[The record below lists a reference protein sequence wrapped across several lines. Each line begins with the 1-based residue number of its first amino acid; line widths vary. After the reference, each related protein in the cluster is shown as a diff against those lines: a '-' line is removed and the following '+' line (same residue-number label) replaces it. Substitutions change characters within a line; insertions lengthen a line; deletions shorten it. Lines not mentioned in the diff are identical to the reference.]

1 MTNESIMSG
10 QDTTEDQVYEL
21 SFIFDNKLTESA
33 ASEKLEAL
41 KELIASQNG
50 GFISEEVPYKREL
63 AYEMTRVQHNLNVKF
78 EAGYFGWVKFEIS
91 PENIS
96 QIDKV
101 LKLDE
106 EIVRFM
112 IIKTE
117 RGDDVFTK
125 NQNVFK
131 TRRGIFLAE
140 TVEKNNEN
148 VEVNIDTTSEISL
161 AEIVPEDF
169 STKENNNKNANGEL
183 NGIEEENKKDLVE
196 SFEAKKEIKK
206 EILGE

>member
-1 MTNESIMSG
+1 MINESIMSD
-10 QDTTEDQVYEL
+10 QNIEEQVYEL
-21 SFIFDNKLTESA
+21 SFIFDNKLTEA
-33 ASEKLEAL
+33 AAGEKLEAI
-41 KELIASQNG
+41 KELIASQDG

-63 AYEMTRVQHNLNVKF
+63 AYEMTRVQHNMNVRF

-96 QIDKV
+96 HIDKA

-112 IIKTE
+112 IIKAE

-140 TVEKNNEN
+140 PVAKNDADE
-148 VEVNIDTTSEISL
+148 EVNIDTTSEVSL
-161 AEIVPEDF
+161 EEVSPADF
-169 STKENNNKNANGEL
+169 QANENGEA
-183 NGIEEENKKDLVE
+183 NRIVDENKKELVE
-196 SFEAKKEIKK
+196 LVADKKENKP